1 MQISSGGHF
10 EIQYGGHKERISSG
24 PISENVHN
32 ILMYICA
39 KFGAC
44 ITKCT
49 IHVNVWAKPLHYRAG
64 ATAQPVIKQLAP
76 IIRFIYFKTHCF
88 IRKTVLVDVAFYSP
102 EGEYCEYS
110 MGQKRPSR
118 LRL

>member
-1 MQISSGGHF
+1 MWISSGSHF

-24 PISENVHN
+24 PISENVCN

-49 IHVNVWAKPLHYRAG
+49 IGLLHCYTISAFDWKQFVIFFI
-64 ATAQPVIKQLAP
+64 ATTEILMKCIL
-76 IIRFIYFKTHCF
+76 
-88 IRKTVLVDVAFYSP
+88 D
-102 EGEYCEYS
+102 
-110 MGQKRPSR
+110 
-118 LRL
+118 